1 MRFYDPAEGQVL
13 LDGVDIRDYRIADL
27 RRQFAV
33 VLQEPVLFAASIE
46 ENIAYGKPDAS
57 DADIEAA
64 ARAASAHDFIGRLP
78 EGYET
83 SAGERGARLSGGERQ
98 RISLARAFLR
108 NSPVL
113 ILDEPT
119 SSVDLQT
126 EAAIM
131 QATEALLHGRT
142 TFMIAHRLHTLKS
155 CDIILVLDQGRLAD
169 VRRNYPGAVLDVGR
183 FVLGREEN
191 GATQES
197 ANLDYSAER
206 PDRRAKRATASD

>member
-1 MRFYDPAEGQVL
+1 
-13 LDGVDIRDYRIADL
+13 
-27 RRQFAV
+27 
-33 VLQEPVLFAASIE
+33 
-46 ENIAYGKPDAS
+46 
-57 DADIEAA
+57 
-64 ARAASAHDFIGRLP
+64 
-78 EGYET
+78 
-83 SAGERGARLSGGERQ
+83 
-98 RISLARAFLR
+98 
-108 NSPVL
+108 
-113 ILDEPT
+113 
-119 SSVDLQT
+119 
-126 EAAIM
+126 M